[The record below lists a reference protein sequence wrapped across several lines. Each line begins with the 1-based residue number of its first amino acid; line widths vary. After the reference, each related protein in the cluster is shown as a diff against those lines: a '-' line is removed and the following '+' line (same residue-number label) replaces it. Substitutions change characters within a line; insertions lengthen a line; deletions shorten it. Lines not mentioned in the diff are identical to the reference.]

1 MWWGSSSLL
10 APYPK
15 LVNEPKLFPFV
26 FFCFVLFVFLAFW
39 LRHVQSWFWIRDLT
53 HVSCIGNWKHRILTT
68 VTSMEIPPF
77 SSYNVFYIDLIWSVS
92 LWGPYLWGRL
102 SGSVLSIRMMRTVEI
117 GDNVI

>member
-26 FFCFVLFVFLAFW
+26 FVCLFVCLAFW

-53 HVSCIGNWKHRILTT
+53 HVYCIGNWKHRILTT

-92 LWGPYLWGRL
+92 LLGPYLWGRL